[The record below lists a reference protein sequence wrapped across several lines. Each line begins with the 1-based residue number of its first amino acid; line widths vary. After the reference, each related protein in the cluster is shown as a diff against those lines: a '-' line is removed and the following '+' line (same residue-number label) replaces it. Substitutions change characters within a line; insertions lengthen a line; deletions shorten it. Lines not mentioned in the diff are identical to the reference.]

1 MIYNRDGIYNFFRA
15 CEKIIEQNSS
25 ADLFVKIQHLLE
37 SLDQKEFAIYMRQ
50 LKKISKEDSHFILD
64 AFSHSQIESKLW
76 IIDKIVELKLTNA
89 KDYLILGGWIGLQ
102 ARIMSWINILKYNS
116 IISFDISQRASDLA
130 YHLNKPESF
139 SPDLKLQMKTEDI
152 MLINYSSLDSSDVI
166 INSITEH
173 LPDLSLWWK
182 NIKNNQ
188 LCILQGS
195 DNPDFEGH
203 VSCCSNMDNFSQ
215 LFEMSKTLF
224 EGELKFD
231 NQTRFMK
238 IGYK

>member
-1 MIYNRDGIYNFFRA
+1 MNYNRDGIYNFFRT

-37 SLDQKEFAIYMRQ
+37 SLNQKELSIYARQ

-76 IIDKIVELKLTNA
+76 IIDKLVDLKLTNA
-89 KDYLILGGWIGLQ
+89 NSYLVLGGWIGLQ
-102 ARIMSWINILKYNS
+102 ARIMSWVNILQYNS
-116 IISFDISQRASDLA
+116 ILSFDISQKASDLA
-130 YHLNKPESF
+130 YHLNKPDSF
-139 SPDLKLQMKTEDI
+139 NPDLKLQIKTEDI
-152 MLINYSSLDSSDVI
+152 MQIDYSCLDSSDVI

-173 LPDLSLWWK
+173 LPDLPLWWK
-182 NIKNNQ
+182 NIKGNQ

-203 VSCCSNMDNFSQ
+203 VSCCSSMDKFSQ
-215 LFEMSKTLF
+215 IFKMSRTLF

-231 NQTRFMK
+231 NQIRFMK